1 MLMHGEKELFMEKTS
16 ILDFIAKLTG
26 STPSENKTDEQKKE
40 DVTEKKE
47 PEQNVRDSFMRSYNP
62 FSAADS
68 DKRQITSPR
77 AAKPPKNTIDL
88 KYGKNCAAEKKND
101 RSSDMVRF
109 INRHN
114 ALSQSINKKDDD

>member
-88 KYGKNCAAEKKND
+88 KYGKNFAA
-101 RSSDMVRF
+101 
-109 INRHN
+109 
-114 ALSQSINKKDDD
+114 

>member
-1 MLMHGEKELFMEKTS
+1 MEKTS

-26 STPSENKTDEQKKE
+26 SNSSENTTDEQKTE
-40 DVTEKKE
+40 DAAEKKE
-47 PEQNVRDSFMRSYNP
+47 PEQNGKDSFMRSYNP

-88 KYGKNCAAEKKND
+88 KYGKNLAAEKKND

-114 ALSQSINKKDDD
+114 ALSQSINKKDGD

>member
-1 MLMHGEKELFMEKTS
+1 MEKTS
-16 ILDFIAKLTG
+16 ILDFIARLTG
-26 STPSENKTDEQKKE
+26 SAPSQSKPDEPEKNGE
-40 DVTEKKE
+40 TEKKE

-88 KYGKNCAAEKKND
+88 KYGKNLAAEKKND
-101 RSSDMVRF
+101 RSTDMVRF